1 MLLACASAGAQVRTA
16 RRAAEEAGIGSLR
29 DEGRPRSVVVVGV
42 GGSGIAGSVLAA
54 ATGPACPV
62 PVTCVRDL
70 VLPGWVGPL
79 DLVIAV
85 SCSGTT
91 EETLVLAEEAA
102 RRGARLVTVSAPNSP
117 LHRLGAQARALSV
130 PVERGGRLPRANL
143 WALSVP
149 LLVAADALGL
159 ASAGAGDLE
168 RVADDL
174 DRLAEDYAPSRPAG
188 ENAAKDLALA
198 LAGDLPLVWGAAPV
212 TATAAYRLVGQLAEN
227 AKVPAVFGE
236 LPEAGHNQVVAL
248 DGPYAGTE
256 DIFRDPFD
264 EPPGLR
270 LRIVLLRDREGE
282 HSRVAA
288 RADALVALAEQ
299 RGIPLTLL
307 SAGEGSPVA
316 RLAPLVALGD
326 FATTYLAL
334 GTGIDPTPI
343 SAIDELK
350 ARTAESGQAPG

>member
-1 MLLACASAGAQVRTA
+1 
-16 RRAAEEAGIGSLR
+16 
-29 DEGRPRSVVVVGV
+29 V
-42 GGSGIAGSVLAA
+42 GGSGIAGGVLAA
-54 ATGPACPV
+54 VTGPACPV

-91 EETLVLAEEAA
+91 EETLVVAEEAA
-102 RRGARLVTVSAPNSP
+102 RRGARLVTVSAPGSP
-117 LHRLGAQARALSV
+117 LHQLGTQARAVSI

-149 LLVAADALGL
+149 LLAVADTLGL
-159 ASAGAGDLE
+159 APVPAGDLE
-168 RVADDL
+168 RAADEL

-198 LAGDLPLVWGAAPV
+198 VAGDLPLVWGASPV
-212 TATAAYRLVGQLAEN
+212 PVTAAYRLVGQLAEN
-227 AKVPAVFGE
+227 AKRPAVFGE

-248 DGPYAGTE
+248 DGPYAGAD

-264 EPPGLR
+264 EPPGPR
-270 LRIVLLRDREGE
+270 LRIVLLRDPDAE
-282 HSRVAA
+282 HPRVAA
-288 RADALVALAEQ
+288 RANAIAALAEH
-299 RGIPLTLL
+299 RGTPLTTL
-307 SAGEGSPVA
+307 SAGDGAAVT
-316 RLAPLVALGD
+316 RLARLVALGD

-334 GTGIDPTPI
+334 GTGVDPTPI
-343 SAIDELK
+343 AAIDELK
-350 ARTAESGQAPG
+350 ARTAEAAPRLP